1 MAKTRTYPPKTT
13 LGPGRKA
20 LTKRQK
26 AEGIA
31 KWAELLTAE
40 KRAKAA
46 KRENGQ
52 PVQPVQPLDERRENR
67 PTAPDSPGVGDAEPR
82 DNRPSPPN
90 PETPV
95 DPLFSD
101 PLDWNENPER
111 ATSLKEAQAKARK
124 TRAKGKPKKAQ
135 QAVSQAVSAETKPE
149 PTPVEISD
157 DGGRTWSVVDQGP
170 AHTTTASVETEGG
183 EKSEPRHFS
192 RGGPSQSG
200 TERQKAS
207 KTPPPAPPP
216 GHLKTEPQTL
226 TAKQA
231 RFVEEYL
238 IDMNA
243 TGAARRAGYSKK
255 SAEDQGYDN
264 LRKPEIQR
272 AIAAARAQLSERC
285 QVSLDDITRELMRMG
300 FANLADFHGI
310 TSEGEP
316 YIDLSACTR
325 EQLAAL
331 QDLSVEDYVE
341 GRGEDARMVKRVR
354 VKLADKRGSLGLLA
368 ELLGHGA
375 KRKVEMSGS
384 LKVED
389 AKRDALAET
398 IRRMETDDLRRY
410 DELARQQDALLAKAR
425 PKKEEAA

>member
-1 MAKTRTYPPKTT
+1 MAKRKPYPPKTT

-20 LTKRQK
+20 LSKRQK

-52 PVQPVQPLDERRENR
+52 TPGSERAREHH
-67 PTAPDSPGVGDAEPR
+67 PTTPDSPGVGDAEHT
-82 DNRPSPPN
+82 DNRPKTAN
-90 PETPV
+90 PETPT

-101 PLDWNENPER
+101 PLDWNQAPEPR
-111 ATSLKEAQAKARK
+111 ATSLKQAKANARK
-124 TRAKGKPKKAQ
+124 KKANAGKPKKAQ
-135 QAVSQAVSAETKPE
+135 QTVSADTKPDA
-149 PTPVEISD
+149 TPVEISE
-157 DGGRTWSVVDQGP
+157 DGGRTWTVVDDGP
-170 AHTTTASVETEGG
+170 
-183 EKSEPRHFS
+183 R
-192 RGGPSQSG
+192 QSG
-200 TERQKAS
+200 TERPKDS

-216 GHLKTEPQTL
+216 ADADADVNLSSGGNAGGRLKTDPETL

-238 IDMNA
+238 VDMNA

-255 SAEDQGYDN
+255 TAEQQGYEN
-264 LRKPEIQR
+264 LRKPEIHR

-285 QVSLDDITRELMRMG
+285 QVSLDDITRELTRMG

-341 GRGEDARMVKRVR
+341 GRGEDARLVKRVR

-384 LKVED
+384 VKVEGER
-389 AKRDALAET
+389 RDALAET
-398 IRRMETDDLRRY
+398 IRRMETEDLRRY
-410 DELARQQDALLAKAR
+410 DELARQQEALLAKAR
-425 PKKEEAA
+425 PKETAA